1 MSPVPSLKNLSLARL
16 PKNKQKQLE
25 NSGLQGILTPSN
37 NSAEVLKKFK
47 IARMNKNESYTY
59 SILKIGNFVSINDEW
74 KGTVVGAR
82 SNKSNP
88 NNPSYTLLLVNAE
101 YHNVSNGNNG
111 WWHSHTNN
119 FVNQVVEVN
128 IGSRSNITEG

>member
-47 IARMNKNESYTY
+47 IVRMKKNGGCSEFN
-59 SILKIGNFVSINDEW
+59 LKIGNYVSINDEW
-74 KGTVVGAR
+74 TGTIVGAR

-101 YHNVSNGNNG
+101 YHNLSNGNNG
-111 WWHSHTNN
+111 KWYSHTNN